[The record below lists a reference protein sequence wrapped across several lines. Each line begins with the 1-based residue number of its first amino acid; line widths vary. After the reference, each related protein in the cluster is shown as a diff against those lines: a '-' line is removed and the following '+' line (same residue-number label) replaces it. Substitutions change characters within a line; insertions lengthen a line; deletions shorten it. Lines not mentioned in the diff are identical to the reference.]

1 MIDATFVCESCG
13 NRFRAK
19 IFEPGEAEKKRA
31 PQAPVRCPE
40 CGGPV
45 RRV

>member
-1 MIDATFVCESCG
+1 MIEATFACERCG
-13 NRFRAK
+13 KRFRTRV
-19 IFEPGEAEKKRA
+19 FEPGEAEDKRVPSA
-31 PQAPVRCPE
+31 PLRCPE